1 MSSDTEAEEYPGA
14 GQKRKN
20 KPPQLKQSGLYL
32 TGLLDAAP
40 PPPPSPEK
48 TQRVASKT
56 RQYQL
61 ADPVVRGE
69 SARIELEVEKLLEN
83 STRWRRTRQPR
94 IRTPVRRAVLHGQY
108 SLSASSAR
116 SGRRHAV
123 LRDLSTRVRELE
135 VDALSRG
142 IASSVAM
149 LATSKESPDSD
160 QEDAARISAVG
171 SARLDPRV
179 RKVYREIMPVGRAK
193 TMTELQAESAG
204 NGGQQTATKAAGAT
218 AAVAVDGP
226 LPNRDGGLPTRQSSR
241 RRRLQSVRS
250 QATTNNTNNT
260 TNDSSVFEPVRRA
273 KTSITMPTATN
284 SARSELLRQ
293 RQINGEV
300 QRSLYM
306 ERTHGLRRLL
316 QPGAD
321 RGGDQRDGAGNPL
334 IGLVGVGSGVR
345 R

>member
-48 TQRVASKT
+48 TQRAASKT
-56 RQYQL
+56 RQHQL

-149 LATSKESPDSD
+149 LDLD
-160 QEDAARISAVG
+160 QEDAARISVVG

-179 RKVYREIMPVGRAK
+179 RNVYREIMPVSRAK
-193 TMTELQAESAG
+193 TMTELQSESAG

-218 AAVAVDGP
+218 AAVAVGP

-250 QATTNNTNNT
+250 QAATNNTNNT
-260 TNDSSVFEPVRRA
+260 TNDSSAFEPVRRA

-334 IGLVGVGSGVR
+334 MGGLVGVGSGVR